1 MKTLAVSRKLAAALG
16 APKEQPLQEQKKS
29 QEEKGLAE
37 TDALP
42 HEKGRKVGWQH
53 RNLLFSP

>member
-1 MKTLAVSRKLAAALG
+1 M
-16 APKEQPLQEQKKS
+16 QEQKKS

>member
-1 MKTLAVSRKLAAALG
+1 M
-16 APKEQPLQEQKKS
+16 QEQKKS

-42 HEKGRKVGWQH
+42 HEKGRKVVRQH
-53 RNLLFSP
+53 RNLLFGP